1 MENNLLALL
10 LLLPFCGSVLA
21 FSLPSDRLRPLLLPL
36 CATPHLALTF
46 LVIQSGR
53 PLTTA
58 NGWIG
63 VDPLSRLIL
72 PVISLLFLGCSFYA
86 VGYLRCRIA
95 WGNRNFVGCLLLFL
109 SAMTLATISRHL
121 GLLWVAVET
130 TTVASAPLIYYNR
143 NRLSMEATWKYL
155 LLGSVGIALAM
166 LGILF
171 IAYAGLAGGEHVSL
185 QLDDIL
191 HGAANYSR
199 PWLRAGFVFL
209 LVGFGLKVGF
219 APLHTW
225 KPDAYGEAPGLVGA
239 LLAGGLTS
247 VAFLAL
253 LRTLQ
258 IMDAASEA
266 VMAREAF
273 LAMGLLSIAFAA
285 VFVVRQPDFK
295 RMLAYSSVEHMGI
308 LAIGI
313 SVGGVATFGAM
324 LHLINNALT
333 KGVLFLAAANI
344 HRRFGSKKVADARG
358 AISLVPLSAT
368 LFLLGFLAITGSPP
382 FAPFI
387 SEFTILQGVFSNGHF
402 VTGGL
407 FLFFLAVIFI
417 GMGSTVLSVVFGTP
431 PEKTGTGYENYR
443 DTFATTGVPLI
454 MLLII
459 FVLGV
464 YLPDPVR
471 HICADAAALLE
482 VRP

>member
-1 MENNLLALL
+1 MELSIIAVTLL
-10 LLLPFCGSVLA
+10 LLLPFGGSVLA
-21 FSLPSDRLRPLLLPL
+21 FSLPSDRFRPWLLPL
-36 CATPHLALTF
+36 CGTLHLALTF
-46 LVIQSGR
+46 FVVQTQW

-58 NGWIG
+58 NGWLG
-63 VDPLSRLIL
+63 VDALSRLIL
-72 PVISLLFLGCSFYA
+72 PVISLLFCGCSFYA
-86 VGYLRCRIA
+86 LGYLRYRIE
-95 WGNRNFVGCLLLFL
+95 WGNRIFVGCLLLFL
-109 SAMTLATISRHL
+109 SAMTLASVSRHM
-121 GLLWVAVET
+121 GVLWVAVET

-143 NRLSMEATWKYL
+143 NRLSIEATWKYL

-171 IAYAGLAGGEHVSL
+171 IAYAGLAGGGHVSL
-185 QLDDIL
+185 QFDDIL
-191 HGAANYSR
+191 HSAAGYSR
-199 PWLRAGFVFL
+199 PWLRAGFIFL
-209 LVGFGLKVGF
+209 LVGFGVKVGF

-225 KPDAYGEAPGLVGA
+225 KPDAYGEAPGVVGA

-258 IMDAASEA
+258 IMDAGGEA

-273 LAMGLLSIAFAA
+273 LAMGLVSMAFAA

-324 LHLINNALT
+324 LHLMNNALT
-333 KGVLFLAAANI
+333 KGVLFLAAGNI
-344 HRRFGSKKVADARG
+344 HRRFASKKVDDVRG
-358 AISLVPLSAT
+358 AINLVPLSAT

-382 FAPFI
+382 FSPFI
-387 SEFTILQGVFSNGHF
+387 SEFTILQGVFS
-402 VTGGL
+402 GGYYVSGGF

-431 PEKTGTGYENYR
+431 LDRKGDENYR
-443 DTFATTGVPLI
+443 ETFATTGVPLI
-454 MLLII
+454 MLLIVL
-459 FVLGV
+459 VLGV
-464 YLPDPVR
+464 YLPEPVR
-471 HICADAAALLE
+471 HICAEAAALLE